1 MLGLL
6 RTPLRAQRT
15 AFHTCIP
22 IRHLSTSSSHLTLL
36 RTVQQL
42 RDSNQHRLVTHSSR
56 AFSLLSIFAPRK
68 PSPVPPPQV
77 VANIATVEA
86 AADANPSDV
95 EKQVALFEA
104 LLATNVKPG
113 YDVLISRWERMC
125 EFVRKHI
132 LYSLSIN

>member
-22 IRHLSTSSSHLTLL
+22 IRQLSTSSSHLTLL
-36 RTVQQL
+36 RTAQRL
-42 RDSNQHRLVTHSSR
+42 RESSKQRFVTHPSR
-56 AFSLLSIFAPRK
+56 ALSLFSIFPTKA
-68 PSPVPPPQV
+68 SSVPPPRV
-77 VANIATVEA
+77 VANIASIEA
-86 AADANPSDV
+86 AADAHPNDV

-132 LYSLSIN
+132 LYSSLTY